1 MTKLPFYKAPTEED
15 NVTYFKRMCYEGMAL
30 HYGEQPPQ
38 QIRER
43 LEYELDVII
52 KMGYV
57 DYYLIVYDFIHYAK
71 THDIPVGGAW
81 FRRGELM
88 RLLHRHYRHRP
99 DPLPFAL

>member
-1 MTKLPFYKAPTEED
+1 M
-15 NVTYFKRMCYEGMAL
+15 TYFKRMCYEGMAL

-57 DYYLIVYDFIHYAK
+57 DYYLIVYDFIALCQNPRIFLWARGGVPVRAAYAL
-71 THDIPVGGAW
+71 TASA
-81 FRRGELM
+81 
-88 RLLHRHYRHRP
+88 
-99 DPLPFAL
+99 LPA